1 MFHFL
6 VYCVK
11 LLTSLL
17 LAYSCL
23 CLLPLGAFI
32 RVAYLHH
39 GLLQLSL
46 YCALLYSTKATCV
59 AAAHCA
65 AHLLSTD
72 VYAKCH
78 ILYLSCLNCSL
89 LFYVLLYY
97 GGGPPSPSQPHV
109 ISQIFFV
116 EFLIMHTR
124 WSHIYLKAATFLP
137 CACFFLNFTPLFLKK
152 KK

>member
-11 LLTSLL
+11 LLTYCLPT
-17 LAYSCL
+17 LAYAR
-23 CLLPLGAFI
+23 LLPLASGC
-32 RVAYLHH
+32 LHTC
-39 GLLQLSL
+39 SL
-46 YCALLYSTKATCV
+46 PKPRTSTVVALLCPGSL
-59 AAAHCA
+59 AAARCV

-78 ILYLSCLNCSL
+78 ILYLSCLNCSS

-97 GGGPPSPSQPHV
+97 GGGATVAAGGGPPSPSQPHV

-124 WSHIYLKAATFLP
+124 WSHIYLKAALFYLVL
-137 CACFFLNFTPLFLKK
+137 AFF
-152 KK
+152 